1 MTRDSMLETD
11 QRIRMRDGVALSAD
25 IYRPAAAGEAMS
37 GRFPVLLER
46 TPYGKRRAVLN
57 QAGEFFARHGY
68 VVVMQD
74 VRGRFASEGEWYFL
88 SEQEGPDGF
97 DTIGWIRDQPWCD
110 GNIGTMGLSYST
122 ATQQALAVLRPE
134 GLRSQFLS
142 DGGYDYF
149 HRTLRHSGAFEL
161 GVLLPYVI
169 RLAREGPDLASDPA
183 RREAFEKELDG
194 LRPWLGRLPLRKGA
208 SFLRHA
214 PREERWF
221 FDMLTTSRREAYWTQ
236 ATLSLK
242 AHVDAYPDLPIF
254 LQTSWY
260 GHHVWA
266 TIEKY
271 EALRRGRRSPMRL
284 LIGPWLHGYDD
295 YARTHSGEVD
305 FGAEA
310 RIDFNE
316 LRRMWFDATLKGADN
331 GMLQG
336 PRVHLFVM
344 GGGSGAPDA
353 EGRLQHGGSWREQAE
368 WAPPQVEHVT
378 LYLHRDGG
386 LRREVPGAMS
396 GPRTFVF
403 DPLDPVPTI
412 GGGVQNGMF
421 PALIQGGAYDQR
433 GREDL
438 WACGDTRPLA
448 SRADVLVFE
457 TEPLAQDVEVTGP
470 ISVRLFVS
478 STALDTDFTAK
489 VIDVHPPSPGWP
501 DGFAMNLTDSVVR
514 CRYRRGFDHE
524 TGMRPD
530 EICEIIIEPP
540 PIGNVF
546 VRGHRIRLDLSSS
559 NFPRFD
565 VNTNTGEPA
574 GLEARVEVATNAVH
588 VDAGHASRIVIPWA
602 ARSNPEEA

>member
-1 MTRDSMLETD
+1 MTFDASLERDL
-11 QRIRMRDGVALSAD
+11 RVGMRDGVSLSVD
-25 IYRPAAAGEAMS
+25 VYRPAAHGATLP

-46 TPYGKRRAVLN
+46 TPYGKRRVVLN

-88 SEQEGPDGF
+88 SEQEGADGF
-97 DTIGWIRDQPWCD
+97 DTLSWIREQSWYD

-169 RLAREGPDLASDPA
+169 RLAREGPDLTEDPE
-183 RREAFEKELDG
+183 RRAAFEAELDG
-194 LRPWLGRLPLRKGA
+194 LLPWLDRLPLRKGA

-221 FDMLTTSRREAYWTQ
+221 FDLLTTSRREKYWTH

-242 AHVDAYPDLPIF
+242 DHVDAYPDIPIYF
-254 LQTSWY
+254 QTSWY

-266 TIEKY
+266 TTEKY
-271 EALRRGRRSPMRL
+271 RALRRGRTSPMRL

-295 YARTHSGEVD
+295 YARTFAGEAD
-305 FGAEA
+305 FGAA
-310 RIDFNE
+310 SKIDFNE
-316 LRRMWFDATLKGADN
+316 LRRLWFDATLKGADN
-331 GMLQG
+331 GILTG
-336 PRVHLFVM
+336 PPVHIFVM
-344 GGGSGAPDA
+344 GGGSGARDT
-353 EGRLQHGGSWREQAE
+353 EGRLQHGGCWREEAE
-368 WAPPQVEHVT
+368 WPSPRVKELAFYLHGDGALRSEPPGEGAPP
-378 LYLHRDGG
+378 
-386 LRREVPGAMS
+386 RRF
-396 GPRTFVF
+396 TF
-403 DPLDPVPTI
+403 DPADPVPTV

-433 GREDL
+433 GRDDL
-438 WACGDTRPLA
+438 WACSDRKPLRDR
-448 SRADVLVFE
+448 SDVLVFE
-457 TEPLAQDVEVTGP
+457 TEPLERDLEVSGP

-489 VIDVHPPSPGWP
+489 LIDVYPPSADWP
-501 DGFAMNLTDSVVR
+501 EGFALNLTDSVVR
-514 CRYRRGFDHE
+514 CRYREGFE
-524 TGMRPD
+524 SEAWMRPD
-530 EICEIIIEPP
+530 EIYEVTIEPQAVSA
-540 PIGNVF
+540 VF
-546 VRGHRIRLDLSSS
+546 ARDHRIRLDLSSS

-565 VNTNTGEPA
+565 VNSNTGEPS
-574 GLEARVEVATNAVH
+574 GLEARVEVAANCIH
-588 VDAGHASRIVIPWA
+588 LDREHHSILRLMASWA
-602 ARSNPEEA
+602 